1 MRPPVFRRLV
11 CVSLLVIIPVMGEE
25 KPKVSIA
32 TGDADAGDIAKQLQ
46 ARAIE
51 EGKADF
57 GYWGT
62 DPNKYTG
69 WTTHSNRLIPVYT
82 FGTKGAGAG
91 IDLDSY
97 AGDNSLYRSE
107 DKVQA
112 LYGYV
117 PERTINPN
125 AVWMDQT
132 NIADL
137 QRAAAAAG
145 PCSA

>member
-25 KPKVSIA
+25 KTKVSIA
-32 TGDADAGDIAKQLQ
+32 TGDAEAGDIAKQLQ

-107 DKVQA
+107 DKGETWTKMSGEQPRSM
-112 LYGYV
+112 YFSQI
-117 PERTINPN
+117 RIDPN
-125 AVWMDQT
+125 
-132 NIADL
+132 NDL
-137 QRAAAAAG
+137 RIF
-145 PCSA
+145 